1 MEEKIKIDTTGLTP
15 EMAEQI
21 NKLCEQATQSAADL
35 EATKKEYE
43 KVKNE
48 LDKKNE
54 DIVALKAANMAL
66 ALTGGIK
73 KQSTEEVLCDIFD
86 LKGGN
91 KDGK

>member
-15 EMAEQI
+15 EIAEQI
-21 NKLCEQATQSAADL
+21 NKVCEQATQSAADL
-35 EATKKEYE
+35 EAIKTEYA
-43 KVKNE
+43 KVKAE

-66 ALTGGIK
+66 ALTGGTT

-86 LKGGN
+86 LKGG
-91 KDGK
+91 K